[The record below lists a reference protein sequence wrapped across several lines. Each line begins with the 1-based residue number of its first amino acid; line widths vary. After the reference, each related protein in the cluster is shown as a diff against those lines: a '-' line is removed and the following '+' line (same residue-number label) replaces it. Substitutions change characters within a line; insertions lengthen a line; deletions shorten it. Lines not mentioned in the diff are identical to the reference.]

1 MALADIIPIWLGT
14 ARYLIYLSTLALVG
28 ALGARVVVTGTRFL
42 APDAV
47 AALVTTRIAR
57 TGFVA
62 AVTLMLSAL
71 LLLSGM
77 AFAWFG
83 ANALDELGRMREMVF
98 GTAWGVSWQRVVSSS
113 AIAAAAGA
121 IAWKWR
127 VIRGPV
133 ALGAAVMMSLTVP
146 LLGHG
151 GTHGT
156 RVWIFHAVHLL
167 GSGLWLGT
175 LAVLARATWPVWRE
189 DAPVLSTLRGLM
201 RAFSPLALTGAAM
214 AIGTGLLLS
223 YQHVDPLDALT
234 TTEYGQTVLIK
245 AGVVVLVGLLGF
257 LNFRRH
263 RGPLTSPRDR
273 RWLRRLAVLEAAIA
287 LVIVLALTAW
297 LTGLPVPHELED

>member
-1 MALADIIPIWLGT
+1 VALADIIPIWLGT

-71 LLLSGM
+71 FLLSGM

-133 ALGAAVMMSLTVP
+133 AL
-146 LLGHG
+146 
-151 GTHGT
+151 
-156 RVWIFHAVHLL
+156 
-167 GSGLWLGT
+167 
-175 LAVLARATWPVWRE
+175 
-189 DAPVLSTLRGLM
+189 
-201 RAFSPLALTGAAM
+201 AL
-214 AIGTGLLLS
+214 
-223 YQHVDPLDALT
+223 P
-234 TTEYGQTVLIK
+234 
-245 AGVVVLVGLLGF
+245 
-257 LNFRRH
+257 
-263 RGPLTSPRDR
+263 
-273 RWLRRLAVLEAAIA
+273 
-287 LVIVLALTAW
+287 
-297 LTGLPVPHELED
+297 